1 MVAEVEQCEHDL
13 DRLGT
18 ERDASVDELSE
29 KQKQIDL
36 LKSLTDDPDPPHSF
50 GAKGEAFNH
59 DVFRLGCKV
68 PTLPS

>member
-1 MVAEVEQCEHDL
+1 MLAEVEQHELDL
-13 DRLGT
+13 DRLGA
-18 ERDASVDELSE
+18 ERDASADELSA

-36 LKSLTDDPDPPHSF
+36 LKSLTYDSDPPYSF

-68 PTLPS
+68 PILPS